1 MRLYRA
7 LYSLVCTMQALK
19 VFNICLFSKR
29 VGGIS
34 KQVDG

>member
-19 VFNICLFSKR
+19 DFLIPTYQT
-29 VGGIS
+29 I
-34 KQVDG
+34 VDR

>member
-7 LYSLVCTMQALK
+7 LYSLVCTMQVLK
-19 VFNICLFSKR
+19 VFNAYLLSKR